1 MWIYYRISKGCTA
14 MECDESE
21 VVRYYLKCELG
32 KCFKI
37 WKQPDD
43 FVYLFERGIGRFPD
57 ENAVKLMRFLS
68 GPECRNNGLYHY
80 LGRGQ
85 YRWEIEKVD
94 IEMMY
99 LPPINVKVD
108 AIIDKFNRNLAMFVD
123 FLREGGGKHKNL
135 CEFRDDGRKI
145 HQQRVISL
153 RVGDRINIIDGAHR
167 AVILALRGA
176 TCIETYLAYKQL
188 L

>member
-1 MWIYYRISKGCTA
+1 
-14 MECDESE
+14 MECYESE

-43 FVYLFERGIGRFPD
+43 FVHLFERGIGRFSD
-57 ENAVKLMRFLS
+57 EIAVKLMRFLS
-68 GPECRNNGLYHY
+68 GPKYRNNGLYHY

-85 YRWEIEKVD
+85 CRWKIEKVD

-99 LPPINVKVD
+99 LMPINDKVD
-108 AIIDKFNRNLAMFVD
+108 GIINRFNRNLAMFVD
-123 FLREGGGKHKNL
+123 FLREGCDKHESL
-135 CEFRDDGRKI
+135 LEFRDDGRKI

-167 AVILALRGA
+167 AIILALRGA
-176 TCIETYLAYKQL
+176 TCIEAYLAYKQL